1 MSKIEISILIVFF
14 DKSLAHSNR
23 RFVSVKEVAS
33 QIYQKT
39 PLKSKFQILT
49 WIKVALLI
57 CFVVHSG
64 TCLGTRS
71 WSGRTGR
78 RITTIFLVSI
88 VISTI
93 HYQKN
98 WKKLVHVCSSRRRKM
113 ADSYWNTL
121 ASSFWQIFLDIL
133 HKFVGKKF
141 LKMPK

>member
-1 MSKIEISILIVFF
+1 MKCIFQKIGYQLDF
-14 DKSLAHSNR
+14 
-23 RFVSVKEVAS
+23 
-33 QIYQKT
+33 YQKT
-39 PLKSKFQILT
+39 DRNFTKSFLTRQIFRVASLICFVDIYSRSSHQSFNFSGYTTKNLNNQVQSLRMSDFFELCQIKNQIKLKYFDMK
-49 WIKVALLI
+49 KVALLI

-98 WKKLVHVCSSRRRKM
+98 
-113 ADSYWNTL
+113 
-121 ASSFWQIFLDIL
+121 
-133 HKFVGKKF
+133 
-141 LKMPK
+141 